1 MWEEMV
7 AEGGSKITLKVQ
19 PFSQEDLIQQAVDV
33 SGVDQE
39 FCITSDNG
47 QVIDGAIEVLTSSS
61 GSGNDDSA
69 AISFESAEHDH
80 GDVGGD
86 ERHDNDDDDDVDNEL
101 NDAVNS
107 YVPANCLKE
116 GT

>member
-1 MWEEMV
+1 MV
-7 AEGGSKITLKVQ
+7 AEGGSKITLEVQ

-69 AISFESAEHDH
+69 AISFETGDDH

-86 ERHDNDDDDDVDNEL
+86 ERHDDDVDNEL

>member
-1 MWEEMV
+1 M
-7 AEGGSKITLKVQ
+7 
-19 PFSQEDLIQQAVDV
+19 

-86 ERHDNDDDDDVDNEL
+86 ERHDNDDDDDDVDNEL

-116 GT
+116 GI